1 MWKKC
6 RAVVVPVCVEKM
18 QRMCEKTNPLSYC
31 WWRTT
36 SCFGRVL
43 GCSTVGACCFV
54 RVSGCSFVG
63 AYSLQLELTLDADLQ
78 SCIHDGDEQA
88 ESIHCIVSEKER
100 ERKKERDKERQ
111 RKRERERERKRKKE
125 REQ

>member
-1 MWKKC
+1 
-6 RAVVVPVCVEKM
+6 
-18 QRMCEKTNPLSYC
+18 
-31 WWRTT
+31 
-36 SCFGRVL
+36 
-43 GCSTVGACCFV
+43 
-54 RVSGCSFVG
+54 VSGCSFVG

-111 RKRERERERKRKKE
+111 RKREREREKKRKKE
-125 REQ
+125 REKGREKETERGTGQFRALYLA